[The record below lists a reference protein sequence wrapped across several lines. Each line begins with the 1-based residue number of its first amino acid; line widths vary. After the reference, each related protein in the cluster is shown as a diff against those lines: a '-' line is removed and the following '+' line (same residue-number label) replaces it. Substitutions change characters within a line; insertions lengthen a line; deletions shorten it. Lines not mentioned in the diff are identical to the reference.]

1 MTKAVASRNFQMV
14 SNQTQIWWT
23 FKGMFK
29 RCYGKH
35 GNKGY
40 IGIKRVMSR
49 INIHVFISFYNGSF
63 LCIIFKIWTHC
74 FLFGPFFIVGIAIL
88 SRINVDCV
96 FLASTLNSI
105 LVLLEVLSQYLATV
119 IITGVCRTLSNM
131 MELFV
136 KTRND
141 IFSSIIP
148 FWQCSENAS
157 GHDTVILSSLI
168 SFQNLLRIAIKRKRS
183 VTTSHLANS
192 FKKSKKRY
200 INGCCTEHAT
210 TNVSKWE
217 KTVKDV
223 NWKNCGS
230 IQDG

>member
-1 MTKAVASRNFQMV
+1 MCSFHSTTV
-14 SNQTQIWWT
+14 
-23 FKGMFK
+23 
-29 RCYGKH
+29 
-35 GNKGY
+35 
-40 IGIKRVMSR
+40 
-49 INIHVFISFYNGSF
+49 VFSVYFLKYEHTVFYSG
-63 LCIIFKIWTHC
+63 H
-74 FLFGPFFIVGIAIL
+74 FFIVGIAIL

-148 FWQCSENAS
+148 FWQGSENAS
-157 GHDTVILSSLI
+157 GHDTVTFSNLI
-168 SFQNLLRIAIKRKRS
+168 SFQNLLRIAIKRKRW
-183 VTTSHLANS
+183 VMTSHLANS

-210 TNVSKWE
+210 TQGFQVG
-217 KTVKDV
+217 
-223 NWKNCGS
+223 KNCERCQLKKLWVNPGW
-230 IQDG
+230 IALLI